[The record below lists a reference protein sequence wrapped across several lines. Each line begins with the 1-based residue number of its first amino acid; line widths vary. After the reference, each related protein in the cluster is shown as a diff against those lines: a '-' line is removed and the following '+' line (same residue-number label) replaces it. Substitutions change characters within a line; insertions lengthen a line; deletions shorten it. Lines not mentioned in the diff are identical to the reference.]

1 MIEFGTITLYR
12 EKSVV
17 HRFGPL
23 AATEAEPAPEL
34 VITSNR
40 VMIPIKTT
48 VDNFNVVV
56 RGQNVTGAMRMTSVV
71 IDEFR
76 RDENLLYDPGALDWE
91 SFWQRKISNYER
103 DYNDDY
109 WVSLHVNGALIYSS
123 RDDDTPNPG
132 FELERFAKGN
142 EINEDIVLQAAT
154 KVLGNGD
161 DLVVE
166 HDSQTAFVF
175 TPFSTYHRAAI
186 LERQGRRT
194 GSYAV
199 SVYHPAPTKP
209 IRLSHF
215 INFCADL
222 NESLTLKSFM
232 ERVQDLI
239 ATDKIGQT
247 NI

>member
-161 DLVVE
+161 DLDVVGV
-166 HDSQTAFVF
+166 QGANQNTAFV
-175 TPFSTYHRAAI
+175 
-186 LERQGRRT
+186 T
-194 GSYAV
+194 GSDHTHTDGIVHLVAV
-199 SVYHPAPTKP
+199 AEVSGTQSAHRHGSGRDDAFQHVAT
-209 IRLSHF
+209 R
-215 INFCADL
+215 NADG
-222 NESLTLKSFM
+222 F
-232 ERVQDLI
+232 VVV
-239 ATDKIGQT
+239 
-247 NI
+247 